1 MAGSH
6 RRFRLL
12 LIAAVTALLGCGTTA
27 AVTAQSWE
35 SGSFAKL
42 PLAVGSD
49 NLVTFVDS
57 LTHDPS
63 YTALSPD
70 RESKVGVMFDAIQ
83 TATTAMTGGNPAP
96 DWCAVV
102 TAAGNA
108 GYRLRR
114 YYDSVSQRWFLFGAD
129 ASGTGQAYFFI
140 NPEPRRDLI
149 IEAPHVYASNSRLE
163 GRTDTEGAL
172 LLRQTLGRALLING
186 ADRCQGPQNS
196 CGGTFSSDQVCTGYK
211 TDDPYRKS
219 DAGHNTD
226 SAFHVLHKKFNDVST
241 STRFAQLHGN
251 TNTDLPNGGVSVSDS
266 RNWLPEQAPF
276 GLATAFVNAL
286 QTLSNG
292 ALPAASVNDCTNEL
306 KILCGYEN
314 AQGRSTNDPG
324 ALCGGSSLKVGG
336 LRFLHLEQR
345 SALIDS
351 PQPVSDALQA
361 VVPCNLSS
369 TCSLPAQS
377 LVSAPPNVCT
387 ELP

>member
-6 RRFRLL
+6 HRFRLL
-12 LIAAVTALLGCGTTA
+12 LLVVVTAFVGCGTTA
-27 AVTAQSWE
+27 AVIAQPAQSWE
-35 SGSFAKL
+35 SGSFARL
-42 PLAVGSD
+42 PLAVGAG

-57 LTHDPS
+57 LAHDPS

-70 RESKVGVMFDAIQ
+70 RESKVGAMFDAIQ
-83 TATTAMTGGNPAP
+83 TAITAMTGGNPAP
-96 DWCAVV
+96 DWCAAV

-186 ADRCQGPQNS
+186 ADRCQGPQS
-196 CGGTFSSDQVCTGYK
+196 ACGGSFSSDQVCTTYK
-211 TDDPYRKS
+211 KDDPYRKS
-219 DAGHNTD
+219 DAGHNLD
-226 SAFHVLHKKFNDVST
+226 GAFHVLHKKLNDISA

-251 TNTDLPNGGVSVSDS
+251 TNTDLPDGGISVSDGHK
-266 RNWLPEQAPF
+266 NWTAGAS
-276 GLATAFVNAL
+276 GLATAFVNAI

-292 ALPAASVNDCTNEL
+292 PLPATSVNDCTSED
-306 KILCGYEN
+306 KTILCGYEN
-314 AQGRSTNDPG
+314 VQGRYTNDPSASCSG
-324 ALCGGSSLKVGG
+324 TSLSLGG

-361 VVPCNLSS
+361 VVPCSS
-369 TCSLPAQS
+369 VCSLPAQS
-377 LVSAPPNVCT
+377 LVAAPPDVCA
-387 ELP
+387 EL